1 MINAQSCY
9 TPSTSPCP
17 PKTQTPKAKT
27 MHYLGLSPASHR
39 NMSFP
44 SSDRIFS

>member
-1 MINAQSCY
+1 MTNTQSRY

-27 MHYLGLSPASHR
+27 MHCLGLSPASDR
-39 NMSFP
+39 NSASP
-44 SSDRIFS
+44 SSDRIRS